1 MCVCVCVCVCIPIGV
16 NRPDLGGTV
25 PLLGYIR
32 PAVPLYTRFVT
43 LYAATH
49 LHVYHVYT
57 ALSMRTRVVWR
68 KHATV
73 GLNMLQ

>member
-1 MCVCVCVCVCIPIGV
+1 MCVNVIGV

-49 LHVYHVYT
+49 LYHVYT